1 MNNVRPFLA
10 ISFAAALLF
19 GCGSSTPSQQPMAGA
34 DKHSDKDK
42 KIKAYDKVITKEAV
56 SDSGMFVVHRIVTQ
70 NLQGSIRLEAVQPQ
84 GVRFV
89 IRFPGQ
95 LEQETRA

>member
-1 MNNVRPFLA
+1 VGIP
-10 ISFAAALLF
+10 AALAERIFEPFFTTRRGQGGTGL
-19 GCGSSTPSQQPMAGA
+19 GL
-34 DKHSDKDK
+34 
-42 KIKAYDKVITKEAV
+42 
-56 SDSGMFVVHRIVTQ
+56 FVVHRIVTQ